1 VRRRVSHSA
10 TAILIVTAVVVVVVP
25 VGTWPLAYVAVRGDS
40 MEPTISSGDVVVL
53 VSGTEY
59 RPGEVVA
66 YRVPEMGGAV
76 ILHRIVDR
84 VDEIDE
90 RPGASAVSTRY
101 VLRGDNNT
109 FEDRHRPSS
118 SQIIG
123 RSAATISAPW
133 STLAVSPTV
142 RVVVFVVLA
151 AAMTALMI
159 TASLRAGPGRRR
171 RCRAGRSRSGAARSV
186 SVWP

>member
-1 VRRRVSHSA
+1 VSHSA

-40 MEPTISSGDVVVL
+40 MEPTVSSGDVVVL

-76 ILHRIVDR
+76 ILHRIIDR
-84 VDEIDE
+84 VDDLDE
-90 RPGASAVSTRY
+90 RPDVSAVSTRY
-101 VLRGDNNT
+101 VLRGDNNA
-109 FEDRHRPSS
+109 FEDRHRPTS

-123 RSAATISAPW
+123 RSAATISTPW
-133 STLAVSPTV
+133 STLAVSPTA
-142 RVVVFVVLA
+142 RVVVLAVLL
-151 AAMTALMI
+151 AAMTALV
-159 TASLRAGPGRRR
+159 TTTSVRDGWRRR
-171 RCRAGRSRSGAARSV
+171 RWRRAGRSRCGAARRAAV
-186 SVWP
+186 GP